1 MPVERQRPPRRP
13 EAPTEATPPTAHA
26 QPRPVP
32 EAVPRSVTVIWGP
45 LVKEMDVQGMSV
57 AEATELLRA
66 PFGLPE
72 QATPLVNG
80 SPAHPDQ
87 TLCIGDAMEWVKAAG
102 EKG

>member
-1 MPVERQRPPRRP
+1 MPVERQRPRRREP
-13 EAPTEATPPTAHA
+13 APAEATPPRA
-26 QPRPVP
+26 QPRAIP
-32 EAVPRSVTVIWGP
+32 EAVPRNVTVIWGP

-72 QATPLVNG
+72 GAVPLVNG
-80 SPAHPDQ
+80 APARPDQ
-87 TLCIGDAMEWVKAAG
+87 TLAVGDAMEWVKAAG